1 MKAFEIL
8 PDGVR
13 AGEEWIPY
21 AALIKV
27 ASEKNRTDHLLLFN
41 TSGTDRAIS
50 VKLPESEYRALRQG
64 CLRENPACY
73 FQTYREGQLV
83 AMAYVLLT
91 ATTVLPITGAIA
103 CFFRDRKPLGWTLI
117 AIGLVSMLLNVFA
130 SRAYRRMRQNN
141 SDNPKKMARARAA
154 NDAFLARTA
163 AK

>member
-91 ATTVLPITGAIA
+91 AATVLPITGAIA
-103 CFFRDRKPLGWTLI
+103 CFSGT
-117 AIGLVSMLLNVFA
+117 
-130 SRAYRRMRQNN
+130 
-141 SDNPKKMARARAA
+141 
-154 NDAFLARTA
+154 
-163 AK
+163 